1 MSDIVVIG
9 SINMDLVVK
18 TQRIPQAGETITGNH
33 FATIPGGKGANQAAA
48 IARLGGSVSMIGCVG
63 EDAFGAQLRNNL
75 AALGVDIGQVVSLD
89 MLPTGTATII
99 VEESGEN
106 RIIIVAGANG
116 AVREQLVDQG
126 CPLIEQALFLVLQ
139 FEIPLPT
146 VEYALKVAKG
156 AGVSTILN
164 PAPALRIDPAVLPL
178 IDYLI
183 VNETEATYLSSI
195 QVDDLL
201 SAKAAAQAL
210 KQSGCGAVAVTL
222 GEQGALVLQEG
233 DPIHIP
239 APLVEVV
246 DTTAA
251 GDAFVGALAVSLAR
265 GLSLAEASRYAVAA
279 GSLAV
284 TRFGAQPSLPTQDEV
299 TSLLDQM
306 VK

>member
-18 TQRIPQAGETITGNH
+18 TRRAPQAGETITGEH

-63 EDAFGAQLRNNL
+63 EDAFGAQMRENL
-75 AALGVDIGQVVSLD
+75 AAVGVDVSQVSSSKT
-89 MLPTGTATII
+89 LPSGTATII

-116 AVREQLVDQG
+116 AVQEGLVDQG
-126 CPLIEQALFLVLQ
+126 QHLIEQASFLVLQ

-146 VEYALKVAKG
+146 VEYALKVAKES
-156 AGVSTILN
+156 GVETILN
-164 PAPALRIDPAVLPL
+164 PAPALKIDPAVLPL

-183 VNETEATYLSSI
+183 VNETEATHLSGI
-195 QVDDLL
+195 QVDDLP
-201 SAKAAAQAL
+201 SATAAAQAL

-222 GEQGALVLQEG
+222 GEHGALILQEG

-239 APLVEVV
+239 APSVKVV

-284 TRFGAQPSLPTQDEV
+284 TKFGAQPSLPTQDEV
-299 TSLLDQM
+299 ASLLDQM